1 MDWVLLGSEHTRGAE
16 YHLIFLPGGWR
27 ARLGGWGEE
36 PELLVL
42 ARRGRCL
49 VIFVATQLALYTFGE
64 DEHTFFWSCFT
75 KVLELPHLIIAH
87 ILWSLAFS
95 TALL

>member
-1 MDWVLLGSEHTRGAE
+1 MDWVLLGSEHTSGAE
-16 YHLIFLPGGWR
+16 YHLTFFPRGWR

-49 VIFVATQLALYTFGE
+49 VIFVATQLCTHLEKMNTPSFGLVLPRS
-64 DEHTFFWSCFT
+64 WSY
-75 KVLELPHLIIAH
+75 PHLIIAD

-95 TALL
+95 TASL